1 MPQIGKIERIHVE
14 LCDILPY
21 WKKFLKELHARG
33 ILYSYATEKEKLM
46 VLNKVRGKK
55 EVNKLV
61 HVFE

>member
-21 WKKFLKELHARG
+21 WKKFLKEMHARG

-46 VLNKVRGKK
+46 ILNKVRKGKK
-55 EVNKLV
+55 
-61 HVFE
+61 